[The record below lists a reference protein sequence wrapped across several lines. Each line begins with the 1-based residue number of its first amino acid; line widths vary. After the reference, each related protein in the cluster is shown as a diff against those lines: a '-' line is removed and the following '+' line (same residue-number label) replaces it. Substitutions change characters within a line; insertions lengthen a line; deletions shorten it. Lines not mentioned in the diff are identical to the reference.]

1 MVLSTPYLQGIW
13 TPTNLFSTRH
23 RLIKGYG
30 LVIAATAIWSGNFI
44 VARIIANSVPPV
56 STTVLRSLVAVILM
70 APFVIRPFYR
80 ELPLIRK
87 HLGYLTLAA
96 FMGLTVCN
104 TAVYVAATTTNAL
117 NLTLI
122 AIFSP
127 IFTIVFARIF
137 LRDTLTFRRVIGLIA
152 ATAGVI
158 LLITG
163 GQISKLVHL
172 TFARDDLWM
181 LAQASS
187 FAFYTILVRV
197 KPAEISPLPFL
208 FSLFILCIV
217 LLVPLFVYEF
227 AKFEAIDFSWKVI
240 ASILYL
246 GIGPSLLAYLFWNE
260 SVAIIGPARAAFIY
274 YLLPVLSGFEAVE
287 FLGEPVTAVHVFSGA
302 MILAGVVIATSE

>member
-56 STTVLRSLVAVILM
+56 STTVLRSLVAGILM

-172 TFARDDLWM
+172 TFARGDLWM

-197 KPAEISPLPFL
+197 NLLKSAPPFSCVRLIRVEGSMLCVHNVDMLNGTPLLDIKPY
-208 FSLFILCIV
+208 
-217 LLVPLFVYEF
+217 VPR
-227 AKFEAIDFSWKVI
+227 ADCFEATR
-240 ASILYL
+240 
-246 GIGPSLLAYLFWNE
+246 IGWLE
-260 SVAIIGPARAAFIY
+260 GKDTGETIGD
-274 YLLPVLSGFEAVE
+274 
-287 FLGEPVTAVHVFSGA
+287 
-302 MILAGVVIATSE
+302 AGDRG

>member
-1 MVLSTPYLQGIW
+1 M
-13 TPTNLFSTRH
+13 FSTNH
-23 RLIKGYG
+23 RLVKGYF
-30 LVIAATAIWSGNFI
+30 LVIVATAIWSGNFI
-44 VARIIANSVPPV
+44 VARIIANAVPPV
-56 STTVLRSLVAVILM
+56 STTVLRSLVAIILM
-70 APFVIRPFYR
+70 VPFVIRPFYK

-137 LRDTLTFRRVIGLIA
+137 LRDTLTVRRVIGLIA
-152 ATAGVI
+152 GTAGVI

-163 GQISKLVHL
+163 GQVSRLVHL
-172 TFARDDLWM
+172 TFARGDLWM

-208 FSLFILCIV
+208 FSLFILCII
-217 LLVPLFVYEF
+217 LLVPLFTYEF
-227 AKFEAIDFSWKVI
+227 AEFKAIDFSWKVI

-302 MILAGVVIATSE
+302 MILAGVIVATSE

>member
-1 MVLSTPYLQGIW
+1 M
-13 TPTNLFSTRH
+13 FSTSH
-23 RLIKGYG
+23 RLVKGYF
-30 LVIAATAIWSGNFI
+30 LVIVATAIWSGNFI
-44 VARIIANSVPPV
+44 VARIIANAVPPV
-56 STTVLRSLVAVILM
+56 STTVLRSFVAIVLM
-70 APFVIRPFYR
+70 APFVIRPFCK

-87 HLGYLTLAA
+87 HLGYLALTA

-127 IFTIVFARIF
+127 IFTIIFARIF
-137 LRDTLTFRRVIGLIA
+137 LHDTLTFRRVIGLVA

-163 GQISKLVHL
+163 GQVSRLVHL
-172 TFARDDLWM
+172 TFAKGDLWM

-208 FSLFILCIV
+208 FSLFILCII
-217 LLVPLFVYEF
+217 LLVPLFTYEF
-227 AKFEAIDFSWKVI
+227 AEFKAIDFSWKVI

-260 SVAIIGPARAAFIY
+260 SVAIIGPARAALIY

-287 FLGEPVTAVHVFSGA
+287 FLGEPVSAIHVFSGA

>member
-1 MVLSTPYLQGIW
+1 M
-13 TPTNLFSTRH
+13 
-23 RLIKGYG
+23 

-70 APFVIRPFYR
+70 VPFVIRPFYK

-127 IFTIVFARIF
+127 IFTVVFARIF
-137 LRDTLTFRRVIGLIA
+137 LRDTLTIRRVIGLIA

-163 GQISKLVHL
+163 GQVSRLVHL
-172 TFARDDLWM
+172 TFAKGDLWM

-197 KPAEISPLPFL
+197 KPDEISPLPFL

-217 LLVPLFVYEF
+217 FLVPLFVYEF

-274 YLLPVLSGFEAVE
+274 YLLPVLSGFEACRIFGRANHSNSCV
-287 FLGEPVTAVHVFSGA
+287 
-302 MILAGVVIATSE
+302 

>member
-1 MVLSTPYLQGIW
+1 MVLSTPYLQGIE
-13 TPTNLFSTRH
+13 TPTNLFSTH
-23 RLIKGYG
+23 HSLIKGYG

-70 APFVIRPFYR
+70 VPFVIRPFYK

-87 HLGYLTLAA
+87 HFGYLALAA

-152 ATAGVI
+152 ATTGVI

-163 GQISKLVHL
+163 GQISRLVHL
-172 TFARDDLWM
+172 TFARGDLWM

-217 LLVPLFVYEF
+217 LLLPLFVYEF

>member
-1 MVLSTPYLQGIW
+1 MVLSTPYLQGIG
-13 TPTNLFSTRH
+13 TPTNLFSTHH

-44 VARIIANSVPPV
+44 VARIIANAVPPV

-70 APFVIRPFYR
+70 VPFVIRPFYR

-163 GQISKLVHL
+163 GQVSRLVHL
-172 TFARDDLWM
+172 TFARGDLWM